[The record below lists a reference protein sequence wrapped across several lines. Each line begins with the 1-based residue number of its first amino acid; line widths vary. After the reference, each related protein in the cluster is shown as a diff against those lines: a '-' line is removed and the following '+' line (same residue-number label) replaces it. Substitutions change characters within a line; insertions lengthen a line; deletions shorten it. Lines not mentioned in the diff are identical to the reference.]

1 MARHF
6 HFWHDNLTAYIGS
19 VFFIFKTHAMELIV
33 TLLIG
38 AVAGW
43 LGSQL
48 FKGRGLGLLGNIVV
62 GILGSF
68 VGYWLLGKMGISLG
82 HGWIGA
88 ILTGA
93 LGAIIILAVINVL
106 FKSSH

>member
-1 MARHF
+1 
-6 HFWHDNLTAYIGS
+6 
-19 VFFIFKTHAMELIV
+19 MELIV

-62 GILGSF
+62 GILGSI

-82 HGWIGA
+82 GGWLGA

-93 LGAIIILAVINVL
+93 LGAIIILSVLNVL
-106 FKSSH
+106 FKSSN